1 MMAKKVKMAPSRAS
15 THASGNRQTETDT
28 GMIRRA
34 RAAMKLAA
42 KAPCAECPLRRDS
55 AAGHLGGYSPA
66 MYIEV
71 LHGPAS
77 LACHSSKG
85 FAIGDVGEQRHCTGV
100 AAFRANVGHV
110 AQIDGHETGAH
121 RSTLAIGEDR
131 ETYFA
136 TDAEFVAHHSKGQ
149 R

>member
-1 MMAKKVKMAPSRAS
+1 MAKKVKMAPARAS
-15 THASGNRQTETDT
+15 TDPFGNRPAKTDS
-28 GMIRRA
+28 GGIKLVRVG
-34 RAAMKLAA
+34 MKLAA

-55 AAGHLGGYSPA
+55 VAGYLGGYSPA
-66 MYIEV
+66 MYIDV

-85 FAIGDVGEQRHCTGV
+85 FNTPDISEQRHCTGV

-110 AQIDGHETGAH
+110 AAINGHETASH
-121 RSTLAIGEDR
+121 LSTLAIGEDR

-149 R
+149 KR